1 MTGNLILV
9 RHAESTMNAARIMD
23 SRPPG
28 PPLSEAGVRQADALA
43 DRLARHDIDAVRSST
58 AVRAVQ
64 TAEAVAERHGLTVE
78 QFSGLLEVDCGD
90 LEGRG
95 DPDAVRLFERSFGEW
110 VAGERDKRLP
120 GGESWN
126 VVAARM
132 MAAVPRFDEPSGGDV
147 VVVGHAASLRILV
160 ASLVDLEAAG
170 TVGFLANGM
179 SMVVTPRS
187 TGAWTL
193 SEHDSGGVSPIETYL
208 SGRE

>member
-1 MTGNLILV
+1 MTGRLILV
-9 RHAESTMNAARIMD
+9 MHAESTMNAARVMD

-28 PPLSEAGVRQADALA
+28 PPLSETGVEQAEALA
-43 DRLARHDIDAVRSST
+43 ERLASHNIEAVRSST
-58 AVRAVQ
+58 AVRAMR
-64 TAEAVAERHGLTVE
+64 TAEVIADRHGLKAE
-78 QFSGLLEVDCGD
+78 AFSELLEVDCGD

-132 MAAVPRFDEPSGGDV
+132 MAAVPRFDTPSGGDV

-170 TVGFLANGM
+170 AVGFLANGM
-179 SMVVTPRS
+179 SMVLTPRS
-187 TGAWTL
+187 TGGWTL
-193 SEHDSGGVSPIETYL
+193 SEHDSSVSPIDTYL
-208 SGRE
+208 SGRA